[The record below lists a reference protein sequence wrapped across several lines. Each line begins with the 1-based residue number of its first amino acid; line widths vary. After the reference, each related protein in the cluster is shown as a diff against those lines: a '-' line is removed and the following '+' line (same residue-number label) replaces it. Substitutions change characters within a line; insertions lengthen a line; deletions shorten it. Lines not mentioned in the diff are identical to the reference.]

1 MVLRDTLFVEV
12 LLGQVVVG
20 DHVLVRPG
28 DVVSIDGRVVT
39 GESSVDESSLTGE
52 SMLIEKVAGDM
63 VYTGTTNQDGA
74 LQVETLK
81 AGEDSAHG
89 KIVRLIKNANLRGFL
104 LLSSWS
110 PAICTGLSLSPFA
123 CLAPLCC

>member
-52 SMLIEKVAGDM
+52 SMLIEKVAGNM